1 MPKLALSVLMFA
13 VIIVVVGGAF
23 LLHWLAGVAVVVLL
37 VGYGYYSNRP
47 MLYSMRA
54 NAAFMQGQEDK
65 ALALLE
71 KTAALPNAGAQ
82 VLAHYGYL
90 LLRKGELARAEQV
103 FRDGLT
109 KAKRREDE
117 MQIKIN
123 LSTVYWL
130 QHRREEA
137 LTLLEA
143 IFNKFKNTM
152 VYGNLGYLKL
162 LSGQHEEALAFN
174 LEAYD
179 YNSEDQTIRDNLAQ
193 TYYMLG
199 RYEEAEEMYK
209 QVIAKSPK
217 FAEPYYYYA
226 RTLKQLGKVDEA
238 REQCEAALGRPAAL
252 IPSTSPEEVRQLAA
266 ELDEVPAHREE
277 QTE

>member
-1 MPKLALSVLMFA
+1 MPKLALSVLMFV

-23 LLHWLAGVAVVVLL
+23 LLHWLAGVAVIVLL

-90 LLRKGELARAEQV
+90 LLRKGELTRSEQV

-130 QHRREEA
+130 QNRREEA

-199 RYEEAEEMYK
+199 RYEDAEKLYE
-209 QVIAKSPK
+209 QVVAKSPK

-226 RTLKQLGKVDEA
+226 RTLMQLGKIEEA
-238 REQCEAALGRPAAL
+238 REQCEAASGRPAAL
-252 IPSTSPEEVRQLAA
+252 IPSTSPEKVRQLAA
-266 ELDEVPAHREE
+266 ELEAMPARGEGE
-277 QTE
+277 TE